1 MLAQG
6 LIGVRGVNLDEAG
19 QVEVDPSVIDPEV
32 PVTIDLDHD
41 AFVSLRTFLD
51 AARGRRGPVKWQ
63 LTGPVTL
70 GLSLSRRGVAC
81 RTAFDTA
88 LGAVREH
95 LRVVQRAVAEALPDC
110 PQVVFLDEPGLAT
123 LLRPGFPL
131 AAETALDL
139 VSGALAAIEPSA
151 MGGVHHCGEGDEVA
165 ILASGPAILS
175 MPIRPGLVDVAGH
188 LERYLDRG
196 GWIAWGAVPTDRPVG
211 PNADRPWREL
221 ADLWCA
227 LVQAGC
233 KAERLRSQAVI
244 TPACGLGLHGED
256 QARAVLGLVADVAGR
271 VRAQA
276 LATRLSIGA

>member
-1 MLAQG
+1 MHA
-6 LIGVRGVNLDEAG
+6 
-19 QVEVDPSVIDPEV
+19 
-32 PVTIDLDHD
+32 
-41 AFVSLRTFLD
+41 
-51 AARGRRGPVKWQ
+51 
-63 LTGPVTL
+63 
-70 GLSLSRRGVAC
+70 
-81 RTAFDTA
+81 
-88 LGAVREH
+88 
-95 LRVVQRAVAEALPDC
+95 AVAEALPGC

-175 MPIRPGLVDVAGH
+175 LPVRPGLVDVAGH
-188 LERYLDRG
+188 LGRYLDGG

-211 PNADRPWREL
+211 LNADRPWREL
-221 ADLWCA
+221 AELWCT

-233 KAERLRSQAVI
+233 PPERLRDQAVI

-256 QARAVLGLVADVAGR
+256 QARTVLQLVANVAGPVSGPGPR
-271 VRAQA
+271 HPPLHRRRLNASASPPVSSSPSSASLRWLCSLARRSGA
-276 LATRLSIGA
+276 SATRPPHYGGHSMGCLTAVAAARARAGRASRHP